1 MARLR
6 PFFPKRHGKPRVDD
20 RRVLS
25 GIIVIN
31 RSGLRWCAAP
41 KDYGPL
47 EALWNRW
54 KRWSDKGGV
63 RMMDRPAYE
72 AATPRTVI
80 IGATYL

>member
-41 KDYGPL
+41 KVL
-47 EALWNRW
+47 IF
-54 KRWSDKGGV
+54 
-63 RMMDRPAYE
+63 
-72 AATPRTVI
+72 TQT
-80 IGATYL
+80 GAGFFTEK

>member
-1 MARLR
+1 MTDAQMARLR

-41 KDYGPL
+41 KDYGPPKTL
-47 EALWNRW
+47 
-54 KRWSDKGGV
+54 
-63 RMMDRPAYE
+63 
-72 AATPRTVI
+72 
-80 IGATYL
+80 